1 MQHVP
6 LIDWDAAV
14 SAGTMVLPAGPI
26 LEAGKV
32 EEVVAALRR
41 AAAAATA
48 HVADVT
54 ELPQPASSEI
64 LVVDRATW
72 LKAVTR
78 SASAM
83 LAAAAGAPEPA
94 TSSWQSAKAKALG
107 GQVGVVMAVVA
118 TRILGQFDPFGE
130 PNRLMLVAPNVVT
143 VERALGVVPDDFRL
157 WVCLHEETHRFQFGY
172 APWLRTHL
180 LGLIG
185 ELLDGDDLGF
195 AWRSDDAGA
204 VLGSPAQQDAFD
216 KASAVMSLLEGHA
229 DVMMDRVG
237 PEVVPSF
244 AAIRRAF
251 DQRRYSSGWFSW
263 VQKLLGLDLKY
274 AQYRE
279 GGQFCREVI
288 EAADVATLNRAFT
301 APELLPSLDE
311 LREPQRWLDRISAL

>member
-1 MQHVP
+1 MQQIP
-6 LIDWDAAV
+6 TIDWDAAV
-14 SAGTMVLPAGPI
+14 SAGTMVLPAGPS
-26 LEAGKV
+26 LDA
-32 EEVVAALRR
+32 EEVSAVVADLRR
-41 AAAAATA
+41 AAAAATE
-48 HVADVT
+48 HVARVT

-83 LAAAAGAPEPA
+83 LEGAAGAPKPIEN
-94 TSSWQSAKAKALG
+94 SWQRAGAMALG

-143 VERALGVVPDDFRL
+143 VERGLGVVPSDFRL
-157 WVCLHEETHRFQFGY
+157 WVCLHEETHRFQFGH
-172 APWLRTHL
+172 APWLRQHL

-185 ELLDGDDLGF
+185 ELLDGDELSF
-195 AWRSDDAGA
+195 AWRTDNPTDAVQGT
-204 VLGSPAQQDAFD
+204 PAQKEAFD

-229 DVMMDRVG
+229 DVMMDRAG

-244 AAIRRAF
+244 ATIRQAF
-251 DQRRYSSGWFSW
+251 DQRRYSGGWFAW
-263 VQKLLGLDLKY
+263 VQKLLGLDIKY

-279 GGQFCREVI
+279 GGKFCHDVI
-288 EAADVATLNRAFT
+288 DATDVATLNRAFS
-301 APELLPSLDE
+301 APELLPSLSE
-311 LREPQRWLDRISAL
+311 LREPQRWLDRI